1 MTLTPDQAPPTTP
14 IAISMQRPAWRDTFG
29 ALKVHNYR
37 LYVIAQFIAHT
48 AGWAQRIAVDWLVL
62 EITGS
67 VTLVGLTIALQFLP
81 TLILGA
87 HAGVVAD
94 RFKKRSV
101 LIFCQAIIAGLNL
114 VLAIIAISGN
124 ANLIAVYILVLGVGT
139 LQVFDNPARTVFV
152 NEMVGPRHIRNAISV
167 NASIFH
173 LGALIGP
180 ALSGIL
186 IVAVGSGW
194 AIGANVIAG
203 LIGIILIVAMRKKD
217 LLIAPRAPR
226 HKGQIRE
233 AARYVLSK
241 PTLFWT
247 LVMVAFVAIF
257 GMPMPALLAGMADHV
272 YMTGATGY
280 GLYNSLAAIG
290 ALVGAL
296 ASTRR
301 STLRLRT
308 IMIGAMVYGLMLIVA
323 GLAPF
328 YPLFLVA
335 LPAIGLARLLYMTAG
350 ETMMQLSSNLAIRG
364 RIMAFW
370 VMVVV
375 GGQAIGGPLMG
386 WFAENLGA
394 KTAMVISGAVPTL
407 AAIVIAILLS
417 RSGKLRVAVTAKRGK
432 WVAIV
437 PKRRVPAPAAKPL
450 QPTH

>member
-1 MTLTPDQAPPTTP
+1 MP
-14 IAISMQRPAWRDTFG
+14 IAIAMQRPAWRDTFG
-29 ALKVHNYR
+29 ALRMHNYR
-37 LYVIAQFIAHT
+37 LYVIAQFLSNT

-81 TLILGA
+81 TLVLGA
-87 HAGVVAD
+87 YAGVVAD
-94 RFKKRSV
+94 RFPKRAV
-101 LIFCQAIIAGLNL
+101 LL
-114 VLAIIAISGN
+114 VTQGAVVLLSLALAIIAIAGSPP
-124 ANLIAVYILVLGVGT
+124 LWAVYALVLAIGVM
-139 LQVFDNPARTVFV
+139 QVFDGPARSVFV
-152 NEMVGPRHIRNAISV
+152 NEMVGAHHLRNAISV

-173 LGALIGP
+173 LGGLLGP

-194 AIGANVIAG
+194 AIASNVVAGA
-203 LIGIILIVAMRKKD
+203 IGICLLLAMRTGE
-217 LLIAPRAPR
+217 LRVAPRAPSS
-226 HKGQIRE
+226 KGQIRE
-233 AARYVLSK
+233 AARYVMAK

-272 YMTGATGY
+272 YDTGATGY

-290 ALVGAL
+290 ALLGAL

-301 STLRLRT
+301 SGLRLRT
-308 IMIGAMVYGLMLIVA
+308 IMIGAMIYGLMLVTA

-328 YPLFLVA
+328 YPLFLVV
-335 LPAIGLARLLYMTAG
+335 LPAIGLSRLLYMTAS
-350 ETMMQLSSNLAIRG
+350 ETMIQLSSNLAIRG

-386 WFAENLGA
+386 WFAEELGA
-394 KTAMVISGAVPTL
+394 KTAMVISGAVPAT
-407 AAIVIAILLS
+407 AAIVIAILLAH
-417 RSGKLRVAVTAKRGK
+417 SGRLRVRVSAKRGK

-437 PKRRVPAPAAKPL
+437 PRSGTAA
-450 QPTH
+450 Q